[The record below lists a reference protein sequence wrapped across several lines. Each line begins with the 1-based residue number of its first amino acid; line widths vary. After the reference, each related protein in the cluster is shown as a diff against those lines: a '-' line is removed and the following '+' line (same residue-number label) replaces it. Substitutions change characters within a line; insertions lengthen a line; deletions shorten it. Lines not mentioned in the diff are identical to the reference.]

1 MIIIITHRG
10 EAMVQIKYVW
20 IRFCCTLLLFSFS
33 PLFPSTPSNTFLTT
47 QEQQWIVEHPTVH
60 ACVEVDWAPFSY
72 VSSKGKVVGL
82 SKDYSDE
89 VIRNVNLKVKY
100 HVYNKWE
107 DILDDTKTG
116 KCDLLNGLYYTP
128 EREKYIHYTAPYL
141 HMKEYFFVKSDAPA
155 IESMEDL
162 KHKKVALVK
171 GYAITEWVK
180 IFYPSIT
187 ILEKETIVAC
197 LYSVSTGESDAFIG
211 DTPSARYNMEENFIS
226 GIVISGINKDRTLRA
241 LRMGVKKS
249 YPTLAK
255 ILSKS
260 IQNLSEN
267 DQKEIREKW
276 MSQLQPKTN
285 WLLIGLIFSAI
296 LLVTFIFMVFNW
308 RLRKLVKIKTE
319 ALEKFNHEL
328 ESKVKARTQELHHLN
343 GKLQLAAN
351 TDPMTGIYNR
361 RYFFDVSEQIL
372 EVSKRDN
379 MPMSIAM
386 LDIDKFKTINDTYG
400 HDVGDVV
407 IQKSVDI
414 IREHLKEDDILIRFG
429 GEEFLVV
436 MLDTSIKN
444 AHILCEKIR
453 QTIEK
458 SYPINEEKQVTISIG
473 ISPYTNE
480 DTEIAQI
487 VKRADNALY
496 EAKRTGRN
504 KIAIEEA

>member
-1 MIIIITHRG
+1 
-10 EAMVQIKYVW
+10 MVQLKYIW
-20 IRFCCTLLLFSFS
+20 IRLSFVFLSFSFSLLFSSTFS
-33 PLFPSTPSNTFLTT
+33 HTFLTT
-47 QEQQWIVEHPTVH
+47 EEQQWIVEHPTIN
-60 ACVEVDWAPFSY
+60 ACVEGDWAPFSY
-72 VSSKGKVVGL
+72 VSSKGEVVGL
-82 SKDYSDE
+82 SKDYSDKVVE
-89 VIRNVNLKVKY
+89 NVNLKIKY

-107 DILDDTKTG
+107 KILDDTKMG

-128 EREKYIHYTAPYL
+128 EREKFIHYTIPYL

-180 IFYPSIT
+180 TFYPSIT
-187 ILEKETIVAC
+187 ILEKETISEC

-211 DTPSARYNMEENFIS
+211 DTPSARYNMEKNFIS
-226 GIVISGINKDRTLRA
+226 GIVITGINKDRTLRE

-249 YPTLAK
+249 YPMLEK

-260 IQNLSEN
+260 IRNLSEN
-267 DQKEIREKW
+267 EQKEIREKW

-296 LLVTFIFMVFNW
+296 LLITFIFMIFNW

-328 ESKVKARTQELHHLN
+328 ESKVKARTEELHHLN

-361 RYFFDVSEQIL
+361 RYFFDVSAQIL

-386 LDIDKFKTINDTYG
+386 LDIDKFKIINDTYG
-400 HDVGDVV
+400 HDVGDIV
-407 IQKSVDI
+407 IQKSVEL
-414 IREHLKEDDILIRFG
+414 IRVHLKEDDILIRFG

-436 MLDTSIKN
+436 MLDTSIKDALN
-444 AHILCEKIR
+444 LCEKIR
-453 QTIEK
+453 QSIEK
-458 SYPINEEKQVTISIG
+458 SYPINEERQVTISIG
-473 ISPYTNE
+473 ISHYSNG
-480 DTEIAQI
+480 DTEIDQI

-504 KIAIEEA
+504 KIKIEEA

>member
-1 MIIIITHRG
+1 M
-10 EAMVQIKYVW
+10 MQFKYIW
-20 IRFCCTLLLFSFS
+20 IRCCFILFSFS
-33 PLFPSTPSNTFLTT
+33 PLLLLASPSTFLTK
-47 QEQQWIVEHPTVH
+47 QEQQWIVEHPTIDV
-60 ACVEVDWAPFSY
+60 CVERDWAPFSY

-82 SKDYSDE
+82 SKDYSDK
-89 VIRNVNLKVKY
+89 ISKNVGLKVEY
-100 HVYNKWE
+100 HAYNKWKN
-107 DILDDTKTG
+107 ILRDVKEE

-128 EREKYIHYTAPYL
+128 EREKYIHYTTPYL
-141 HMKEYFFVKSDAPA
+141 HMKEYFFVQDSAPS

-162 KHKKVALVK
+162 KDKKVALVK

-180 IFYPSIT
+180 TFYPSIT
-187 ILEKETIVAC
+187 ILEKESITAC
-197 LYSVSTGESDAFIG
+197 LYSVSIGESDAFIG
-211 DTPSARYNMEENFIS
+211 DTPSARYNMEENFIT
-226 GIVISGINKDRTLRA
+226 GIIISGINRDHIPRA

-249 YPTLAK
+249 YPILAK
-255 ILSKS
+255 ILTKS

-267 DQKEIREKW
+267 EQKMIREKW
-276 MSQLQPKTN
+276 MSQLQPKIN
-285 WLLIGLIFSAI
+285 WLVIGLVFSAI
-296 LLVTFIFMVFNW
+296 LLVTFIVIVFNW

-328 ESKVKARTQELHHLN
+328 ELKVKERTKELHHMN

-379 MPMSIAM
+379 MPMCIAM

-400 HDVGDVV
+400 HDVGDIV

-429 GEEFLVV
+429 GEEFLLVL
-436 MLDTSIKN
+436 LDTSMQDTL
-444 AHILCEKIR
+444 ILCEQIR

-458 SYPINEEKQVTISIG
+458 SYPINDDKQVTISIG
-473 ISPYTNE
+473 ISQCTNE
-480 DTEIAQI
+480 DEEISQI

-496 EAKRTGRN
+496 EAKDTGRN
-504 KIAIEEA
+504 KIAVEEA